1 MKWVAFSSSSHSGS
15 HAKALAIGKQVQY
28 HRKLVVM
35 ARRKYCQGMHAES
48 KVPTSLTVY
57 RSSSECAANS
67 KIKLDFWG
75 AVLF

>member
-15 HAKALAIGKQVQY
+15 HAKALALGKQVQY

-48 KVPTSLTVY
+48 EVPTFY